1 MDANGPNP
9 EGGEATITVDRPE
22 HETLRVR
29 LAGRWRLT
37 GARPAPDPILA
48 EAKRQPTRR
57 VVFDATEVESWD
69 TAILIFLDRL
79 EGLAAERKLEVDRR
93 GLPDGV
99 ERLMAL
105 TTATAEKEGA
115 RAKTVAHGWLA
126 QVGTFALSF
135 VGGSKEFLTFVG
147 EVTLSLGRLLR
158 GRATYRRSDF
168 FYVLQETGAQALPI
182 VTLIAFLVGLIMA
195 FVGAVQLQPFGA
207 TLYVAN
213 GVAIAMAREMAAM
226 MTAIIM
232 AGRTG
237 AAFAAQLGTMKVTE
251 EIDAVTTMGLD
262 PMDYLVLPRI
272 LALSLMMPLLA
283 VYANA
288 VGIVG
293 GATVGLTMLDL
304 SPVLYWQQTVAAVT
318 LTHFA
323 TGLVKAVVFGVI
335 VAVSGCL
342 RGMQCGNSASAVGE
356 SATSAVVTCIVLI
369 VITDGVFAVIF
380 NVLGV

>member
-1 MDANGPNP
+1 MGATESKSG
-9 EGGEATITVDRPE
+9 GGEATLTVDRPE

-29 LAGRWRLT
+29 LAGEWRLT
-37 GARPAPDPILA
+37 SSRPDPDSILA
-48 EAKRQPTRR
+48 EAERQPTRR
-57 VVFDATEVESWD
+57 LVFDASGIESWD

-79 EGLAAERKLEVDRR
+79 ETLAAERKLEVDRR

-99 ERLMAL
+99 ERLLAL
-105 TTATAEKEGA
+105 TAATTEKEGA
-115 RAKTVAHGWLA
+115 RAKTVPQNWLA
-126 QVGTFALSF
+126 QVGTFTVSF
-135 VGGSKEFLTFVG
+135 IGGSKAFLTFLG
-147 EVTLSLGRLLR
+147 EVTLSFLRLVR
-158 GRATYRRSDF
+158 GRASYRRSDF

-251 EIDAVTTMGLD
+251 EIDAVATMGLD
-262 PMDYLVLPRI
+262 PIDYLVLPRM

-288 VGIVG
+288 VGILG

-304 SPVLYWQQTVAAVT
+304 SPVLYWQQTVQAVT

-369 VITDGVFAVIF
+369 VITDGLFAVIF